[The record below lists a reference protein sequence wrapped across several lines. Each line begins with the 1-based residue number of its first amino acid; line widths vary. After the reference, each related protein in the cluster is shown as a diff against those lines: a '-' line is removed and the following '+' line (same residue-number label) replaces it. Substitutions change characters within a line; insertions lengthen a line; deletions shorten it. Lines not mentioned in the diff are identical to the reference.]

1 MTLRKRPQV
10 SWHNKAPYKRLTE
23 RKIPVLTEWEAQQL
37 QPEGTRTKKRSL
49 LGGRRLERH
58 RDQKDLWMDRRRR
71 SVRESSLLLRAR
83 GGESLEIARS
93 PRLTRSRRTKG

>member
-37 QPEGTRTKKRSL
+37 QPEEPEP
-49 LGGRRLERH
+49 RRG
-58 RDQKDLWMDRRRR
+58 
-71 SVRESSLLLRAR
+71 VC
-83 GGESLEIARS
+83 
-93 PRLTRSRRTKG
+93 